1 MILRFL
7 VLRETYFSANLLHQ
21 QLVVRRCHLRLAASM
36 FKSVF
41 LTDHSFLSTIY
52 TVNVP
57 LVVKIIEFT
66 NGQRDSVI
74 ALLLLREKLL
84 ADVMHHRSDSYH
96 FLIEI
101 LDLND

>member
-7 VLRETYFSANLLHQ
+7 ALRETYFSANSLHH

-36 FKSVF
+36 FKSVS
-41 LTDHSFLSTIY
+41 LTDHPFLSTIY

-57 LVVKIIEFT
+57 LYVKIIEFT

-74 ALLLLREKLL
+74 ALLLLREKRL
-84 ADVMHHRSDSYH
+84 ADVVHDRSDSYH
-96 FLIEI
+96 FSIEI